1 MDFYLRGHLKQ
12 IQKNILDL
20 THSNPHPEIYMEIFF
35 SEVLKDT
42 IENSCAIKDYD
53 DKMFC

>member
-1 MDFYLRGHLKQ
+1 MS
-12 IQKNILDL
+12 I
-20 THSNPHPEIYMEIFF
+20 PHPEINMEIFF
-35 SEVLKDT
+35 SVVLEDT

>member
-1 MDFYLRGHLKQ
+1 MS
-12 IQKNILDL
+12 I
-20 THSNPHPEIYMEIFF
+20 PHPEINMEIFF
-35 SEVLKDT
+35 SVVLKDT